1 MCSCV
6 YNIQTDCV
14 FFLVDE
20 RMNYARFG
28 IYEYIFNRKKER
40 NRSEIRLVR

>member
-1 MCSCV
+1 MLLCL
-6 YNIQTDCV
+6 QHTDRL
-14 FFLVDE
+14 FFLLVNE

-28 IYEYIFNRKKER
+28 IYEYIFNRKKET